1 MSTAPTTSPARAS
14 GRAGTTGA
22 EVLVKQL
29 ENYGVEVI
37 FGLCGHTNIT
47 VLDALSRSR
56 IDFITART

>member
-47 VLDALSRSR
+47 VLEPVA
-56 IDFITART
+56 